1 MKTLRQLLAVAF
13 LFVTVAAVPAGAVP
27 ITVTQQLTFAQIGPF
42 GTYTTSTLSAGGWS
56 LNPFPFTQAN
66 QISQVTF
73 AFSSTNGDYADGI
86 GPTGG
91 NAGVNIGILNDTL
104 QRSSLASVDIAHPQ
118 IVLASFNGA
127 IFTTLTSLMADGQLT
142 MSLGAF
148 EGFPTFTRTFTL
160 GATSTLTVTVQGDAP
175 APAPVPEP
183 ATLGFVGVGLVA
195 LARKVR
201 RPRQDAGGSR

>member
-1 MKTLRQLLAVAF
+1 MKTLRRLLCVSFLLVAVA
-13 LFVTVAAVPAGAVP
+13 VVPAGAVP
-27 ITVTQQLTFAQIGPF
+27 ITVTQQLTFDQIAPF
-42 GTYTTSTLSAGGWS
+42 GTFTTGTLTASGWS
-56 LNPFPFTQAN
+56 LNPFPFTQAS
-66 QISQVTF
+66 QISKVTF

-91 NAGVNIGILNDTL
+91 NAGVNIGMLNDSL

-127 IFTTLTSLMADGQLT
+127 IFTTLTSLLADGQLT

-148 EGFPTFTRTFTL
+148 EGFPTFTRNLTL
-160 GATSTLTVTVQGDAP
+160 GPTSTLTVTVQGDAP

-183 ATLGFVGVGLVA
+183 ATLGFVGFGLVA
-195 LARKVR
+195 LARHVR
-201 RPRQDAGGSR
+201 RRPGRRV